1 MKRCRF
7 VKYIFVSRPDI
18 RGGAGMFLLT
28 TFNMVLLV
36 LLLVYV
42 FYRLLKTKSILTL
55 VSFTLQLSALTIVL
69 LSLINQVHTSNTIEL
84 FYLICGIVFP
94 CLFIAYD
101 YRVMIKKIKE
111 NGSFDGF
118 ITIERNKTVINEN
131 TTEVM
136 SIISN
141 EAFVNDTISELGFI
155 REDLFKGIKRKLIQA
170 ENLYNNECYD
180 DAYEVYNGLI
190 GLVGSSSNL
199 YFNFANTTFKK
210 GMYSEAQGYYRRVLE
225 LNTQLMEQLKKASDK
240 ASNKAS
246 DKASNKASNKAL
258 DNTSHSASSNS
269 EAIKNIQF
277 KQYLV
282 YYNIGVTYLNMGK
295 LDFALDNFEKALE
308 INPEFNI
315 AKEGIGRIFTERGNR
330 LEAVKYY
337 QQILEKDS
345 NNYNISLLLG
355 KLYTELE
362 NNDQAEECF
371 RKCIRLIPEK
381 PEGYAE
387 LGRLLMNRESYEQA
401 VKVYKSYIAI
411 NEDDFNGHYNLA
423 GCYFKLKDLKKAVN
437 EYQRAVEL
445 NPQSHSCMFNLAL
458 VYEEMGEISKA
469 IELYKGSILNKID
482 FVDAYNNLGI
492 LFSKTDS
499 PMEALATYT
508 NGIKA
513 YTDNYKLYYNMGIV
527 LFELRRYEDAADV
540 FKRAIEKNP
549 DDIEIYYYLGASLT
563 ETKKYEE
570 ALKAYSRA
578 LNQNVSEAE
587 IYYNIAAV
595 YALMNKQ
602 DIALDNLKKAIS
614 INPEIKQQVYVNN
627 VFDPLQGKL
636 LSEVN

>member
-1 MKRCRF
+1 
-7 VKYIFVSRPDI
+7 
-18 RGGAGMFLLT
+18 MFLLT

-101 YRVMIKKIKE
+101 YRLMIKKIKD

-118 ITIERNKTVINEN
+118 ITIEANKTVINEN

-141 EAFVNDTISELGFI
+141 EAFVNDTISELDFI
-155 REDLFKGIKRKLIQA
+155 REDLFKGIRKKLIQA

-180 DAYEVYNGLI
+180 DAYEVYNSLI

-199 YFNFANTTFKK
+199 YFNYANTIFKK

-225 LNTQLMEQLKKASDK
+225 LNTQLIEQLKKASDK
-240 ASNKAS
+240 ASSKTSNKTSNKAS
-246 DKASNKASNKAL
+246 D
-258 DNTSHSASSNS
+258 NTSHNTSSNS

-295 LDFALDNFEKALE
+295 LDFALDNFEKALDV
-308 INPEFNI
+308 NPEFNI
-315 AKEGIGRIFTERGNR
+315 AKEGIGRIFAERGYR

-355 KLYTELE
+355 KLFAELE

-371 RKCIRLIPEK
+371 RKCIKLIPEK
-381 PEGYAE
+381 PDGYQE
-387 LGRLLMNRESYEQA
+387 LGRLLMNRQSYEQA

-411 NEDDFNGHYNLA
+411 NEEDFNGHYNLA
-423 GCYFKLKDLKKAVN
+423 SCYFKLKDLNKAVN
-437 EYQRAVEL
+437 EYQKAVEL

-458 VYEEMGEISKA
+458 VYEEMGEVEKA

-492 LFSKTDS
+492 LFSKIDS

-513 YTDNYKLYYNMGIV
+513 CTDNYKLYYNTGIV
-527 LFELRRYEDAADV
+527 LFGLRRYDDAADV

-570 ALKAYSRA
+570 AIKAYSRA

-595 YALMNKQ
+595 YALMKKQ

-627 VFDPLQGKL
+627 VFDSLQEQL
-636 LSEVN
+636 I

>member
-1 MKRCRF
+1 MKGCRF
-7 VKYIFVSRPDI
+7 FKYIFVSRPDI

-94 CLFIAYD
+94 CLLIAYD
-101 YRVMIKKIKE
+101 YRSMIKKIKE
-111 NGSFDGF
+111 NGSFEGF
-118 ITIERNKTVINEN
+118 ITTERNKTVINEN
-131 TTEVM
+131 TPEVM

-155 REDLFKGIKRKLIQA
+155 REDLFKGIRKKLIQA
-170 ENLYNNECYD
+170 ENLYSNECYD
-180 DAYEVYNGLI
+180 DAYEVYNSLI

-199 YFNFANTTFKK
+199 YFNYANITFKK

-225 LNTQLMEQLKKASDK
+225 LNTQLIEQLKKTSKKD
-240 ASNKAS
+240 SS
-246 DKASNKASNKAL
+246 
-258 DNTSHSASSNS
+258 NTSKNTSNNTSSNS
-269 EAIKNIQF
+269 EAIKNIQL

-282 YYNIGVTYLNMGK
+282 YYNIGVTYLYMGK

-355 KLYTELE
+355 KLFTELE

-381 PEGYAE
+381 PDGYAE
-387 LGRLLMNRESYEQA
+387 LGRLLMNRKSYEQA

-411 NEDDFNGHYNLA
+411 NKDDFIGHYNLA
-423 GCYFKLKDLKKAVN
+423 GCYFKLKDLNKAVN

-492 LFSKTDS
+492 LFSKIDS

-513 YTDNYKLYYNMGIV
+513 CTDNYKLYYNMGIV
-527 LFELRRYEDAADV
+527 LFELRRYDDAADV

-595 YALMNKQ
+595 YALMKKQ

-627 VFDPLQGKL
+627 VFDSLQGKL
-636 LSEVN
+636 LSEVE

>member
-1 MKRCRF
+1 MKGCRF
-7 VKYIFVSRPDI
+7 FINTFFLSRPDT

-94 CLFIAYD
+94 CLFVAYD
-101 YRVMIKKIKE
+101 YRSMIKKIKE

-118 ITIERNKTVINEN
+118 ITIERNKTVKEEN

-155 REDLFKGIKRKLIQA
+155 REDLFKGIRKKLIQA
-170 ENLYNNECYD
+170 ENLYSNECYD
-180 DAYEVYNGLI
+180 DAYEVYNSLI
-190 GLVGSSSNL
+190 GLVSSSSNL
-199 YFNFANTTFKK
+199 YFNYANTTFKK

-225 LNTQLMEQLKKASDK
+225 LNTQLIEQLKKTSKKDSK
-240 ASNKAS
+240 
-246 DKASNKASNKAL
+246 
-258 DNTSHSASSNS
+258 NTSNNTSSNS

-362 NNDQAEECF
+362 DNDQAEECF
-371 RKCIRLIPEK
+371 RKCVRLIPEK
-381 PEGYAE
+381 PDGYAE
-387 LGRLLMNRESYEQA
+387 LGRLLMNRKSYEQA

-411 NEDDFNGHYNLA
+411 NKDDFNGHYNLA
-423 GCYFKLKDLKKAVN
+423 GCYFKLKDLNKAVN

-445 NPQSHSCMFNLAL
+445 NPKSHSCMFNLAL

-492 LFSKTDS
+492 LFSKIDS

-508 NGIKA
+508 SGIKA
-513 YTDNYKLYYNMGIV
+513 CSDNYKLYYNMGIV
-527 LFELRRYEDAADV
+527 LFELRRYDDAADV

-595 YALMNKQ
+595 YAMMKKQ

-627 VFDPLQGKL
+627 VFDSLQGKL
-636 LSEVN
+636 LMVEES